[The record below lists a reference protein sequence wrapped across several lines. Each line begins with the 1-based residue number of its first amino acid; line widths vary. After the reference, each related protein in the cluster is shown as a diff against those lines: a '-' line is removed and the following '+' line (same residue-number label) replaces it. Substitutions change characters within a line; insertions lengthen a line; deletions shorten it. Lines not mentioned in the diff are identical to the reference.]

1 MSRLKQLQ
9 TMLDEEPKDSFL
21 LFAIAKEH
29 EKAGSIVQAIT
40 YYEKV
45 VLNDSKYVGV
55 YYHLGSAYA
64 EQGDK
69 DKAKDVLNK
78 GIQICKEVGDQHA
91 LSELK
96 SVLMNIDIE

>member
-1 MSRLKQLQ
+1 
-9 TMLDEEPKDSFL
+9 MLDEQPKDSFL

-29 EKAGSIVQAIT
+29 ENTGSIEQAIIF
-40 YYEKV
+40 YEKV
-45 VLNDSKYVGV
+45 VENDSKYVGV

-69 DKAKDVLNK
+69 DKAKAVLNK
-78 GIQICKEVGDQHA
+78 GVEICKEVGDQHA

-96 SVLMNIDIE
+96 SVLMNIDID